1 MDTFR
6 LVVFNTPGE
15 NPCRFRNTTQ
25 PTLDLREGQWWVAL
39 ASVLRNFSPQEKDC
53 ETIFIRCNL
62 IQPIAFGGCTQSV
75 LRAVDEDTPMITYS
89 RKELH
94 YIKAN
99 NSTFNNIHIELIT
112 ADGRVVSTNR
122 DRSHITITLSF
133 IHIPNPDAS
142 DSGGGKLDLDWILSA

>member
-15 NPCRFRNTTQ
+15 NPCRFRNATQ
-25 PTLDLREGQWWVAL
+25 PTLDLCEGQWWVAL
-39 ASVLRNFSPQEKDC
+39 ASVLRNFRN
-53 ETIFIRCNL
+53 FIHCNL

-112 ADGRVVSTNR
+112 ADG
-122 DRSHITITLSF
+122 LSS
-133 IHIPNPDAS
+133 PPT
-142 DSGGGKLDLDWILSA
+142 G

>member
-6 LVVFNTPGE
+6 LVVLNTPGE
-15 NPCRFRNTTQ
+15 NPCHFRNATQ

-53 ETIFIRCNL
+53 ETIFIHCNL

-75 LRAVDEDTPMITYS
+75 LRAVDEDTPMITYN

-94 YIKAN
+94 YIK
-99 NSTFNNIHIELIT
+99 S
-112 ADGRVVSTNR
+112 
-122 DRSHITITLSF
+122 
-133 IHIPNPDAS
+133 
-142 DSGGGKLDLDWILSA
+142 